1 MANGARTATRGAK
14 RPRRMLDSS
23 SSEGG
28 SRDRKGLVCVC
39 VFFPTRLFAS
49 APRSVPAFQRV
60 ACDVGSIHGIFKA
73 LKPKWENQMEKEE
86 DPELSSCVFG
96 VHGIQS
102 DSRLS
107 LKRAEQSR
115 V

>member
-39 VFFPTRLFAS
+39 VFFFLHAFLHLLQGLCQPFNVLLVTLVPYTESLRL
-49 APRSVPAFQRV
+49 
-60 ACDVGSIHGIFKA
+60 
-73 LKPKWENQMEKEE
+73 
-86 DPELSSCVFG
+86 
-96 VHGIQS
+96 
-102 DSRLS
+102 
-107 LKRAEQSR
+107 
-115 V
+115 